1 MFFQNNFIR
10 TILMYGYQNLSALK
24 KVEYEKKIFI
34 NSIPKS
40 GTHLI
45 TNLLDA
51 DKRMLNSGYHL
62 KKYTVNLLSNNE
74 FENLKFKLD
83 KEKFSRILE
92 KNKKGRLIS
101 THLPWDSNFDNSF
114 LGINTIYKKI
124 FFVRDPRDIFLSE
137 FYYIK
142 NLKRHFQHDAFMS
155 LTNDEERFKILLY
168 GGRIKDIP
176 FKSYSEKLDE
186 YCGWLNCKDIKVLK
200 YENFASQCV
209 EEDRLY
215 DNLKDLFIYLEL
227 KLDEEISEDI
237 IKTNGSKKSYTFR
250 KGGSGGWKE
259 KLSSEQKLRMN
270 EQLEKA
276 CRVLDYDTEI

>member
-92 KNKKGRLIS
+92 KNK
-101 THLPWDSNFDNSF
+101 
-114 LGINTIYKKI
+114 
-124 FFVRDPRDIFLSE
+124 
-137 FYYIK
+137 
-142 NLKRHFQHDAFMS
+142 
-155 LTNDEERFKILLY
+155 ILLY
-168 GGRIKDIP
+168 FVD
-176 FKSYSEKLDE
+176 
-186 YCGWLNCKDIKVLK
+186 
-200 YENFASQCV
+200 
-209 EEDRLY
+209 
-215 DNLKDLFIYLEL
+215 DN
-227 KLDEEISEDI
+227 
-237 IKTNGSKKSYTFR
+237 
-250 KGGSGGWKE
+250 
-259 KLSSEQKLRMN
+259 
-270 EQLEKA
+270 
-276 CRVLDYDTEI
+276 